1 MAITSQIT
9 VSVKPEFYKSTLK
22 MGGLEPGN
30 TLKLKIIGL
39 QGDRA
44 LIDLG
49 NFRTTADIKIPV
61 TLGEELT
68 VKVLEAGRQL
78 KLGVIN
84 SDQKNPGV
92 SETPGQRLQAPPAEN
107 LNKIGNELSRILN
120 HVADLSGDKK
130 SPSSI
135 FNVLA
140 RLNSY
145 FEPFE
150 LKEIMAELLPRLK
163 SHFDNSGIFFEK
175 SLERIISQALEE
187 KDGPP
192 TKSLADLSEIKAVF
206 SRDLKP
212 NLLLLQHF
220 LEGKETLQKIF
231 DPNTLAVLKGA
242 VDSLLADITRQQGR
256 AVTQLESTDPFQV
269 FVYTL
274 PLKEGDQAAKLKIF
288 YEKKQKS
295 GLKEG
300 FQISLLLSMNR
311 LGDVRTDFFLLGND
325 LNLTFYVTEPSTK
338 IAIQD
343 NFQELDDLL
352 HGLFDQVQLKVIVS
366 DKKVKDFDRPDVQM
380 TGNHKV
386 DLRI

>member
-92 SETPGQRLQAPPAEN
+92 SEAPGQRRQAPPAEN

-120 HVADLSGDKK
+120 HAADLSGDKK

-163 SHFDNSGIFFEK
+163 SHFENSGIFFEK

-295 GLKEG
+295 GRKEG

-343 NFQELDDLL
+343 NFRELDDLL
-352 HGLFDQVQLKVIVS
+352 HDLFDQVQLKVMVS

>member
-44 LIDLG
+44 LIDFG

-92 SETPGQRLQAPPAEN
+92 SEAPGQRLQAPPDEN

-120 HVADLSGDKK
+120 HTADLSGDKN

-220 LEGKETLQKIF
+220 LADKETLQKIF

-343 NFQELDDLL
+343 NFRELDDLL
-352 HGLFDQVQLKVIVS
+352 HDLFDQVQLKVIVS
-366 DKKVKDFDRPDVQM
+366 DKKVKDFDRPDVQI
-380 TGNHKV
+380 TGNHRV
-386 DLRI
+386 NLRI

>member
-92 SETPGQRLQAPPAEN
+92 SEAPGQRRQAPPAEN

-343 NFQELDDLL
+343 NFRELDDLL

>member
-44 LIDLG
+44 LIDFG

-92 SETPGQRLQAPPAEN
+92 SEAPGQRLQAPPDEN

-120 HVADLSGDKK
+120 HAADLSGDKK

-150 LKEIMAELLPRLK
+150 LKEIMTELLPRLK

-311 LGDVRTDFFLLGND
+311 LGDVRTDFFQLGND
-325 LNLTFYVTEPSTK
+325 LNLTFYVTEPATK
-338 IAIQD
+338 IAIQE
-343 NFQELDDLL
+343 NYRELDDLL
-352 HGLFDQVQLKVIVS
+352 HDLFNQVQLKVIVS
-366 DKKVKDFDRPDVQM
+366 DKKVKDFDRPDVQI
-380 TGNHKV
+380 TGNHRV
-386 DLRI
+386 NLRI

>member
-44 LIDLG
+44 LIDFG

-68 VKVLEAGRQL
+68 VKVLEVGRQL
-78 KLGVIN
+78 KLGIIN
-84 SDQKNPGV
+84 PDQKNPEV
-92 SETPGQRLQAPPAEN
+92 SEAPGQRLQAPPEEN

-120 HVADLSGDKK
+120 HAADLSGDKK

-300 FQISLLLSMNR
+300 FQISLLFSMNR

-338 IAIQD
+338 ITIQD
-343 NFQELDDLL
+343 NFRELDDLL
-352 HGLFDQVQLKVIVS
+352 HDLFDQVQLKVMVS

>member
-44 LIDLG
+44 LIDFG

-68 VKVLEAGRQL
+68 VKVLEVGRQL
-78 KLGVIN
+78 KLGIIN
-84 SDQKNPGV
+84 PDQKNPEV
-92 SETPGQRLQAPPAEN
+92 SEAPGQRLQAPPAEN
-107 LNKIGNELSRILN
+107 LNQIGNELSRILN

-311 LGDVRTDFFLLGND
+311 LGDVRTDFSLLGND

-338 IAIQD
+338 ITIQD
-343 NFQELDDLL
+343 NFRELDDLL
-352 HGLFDQVQLKVIVS
+352 HDLFDQVQLKVMVS
-366 DKKVKDFDRPDVQM
+366 GKKVKDFDRPDVQM

>member
-92 SETPGQRLQAPPAEN
+92 SEAPGQRLQAPPAEN

-192 TKSLADLSEIKAVF
+192 TKNLADLSEIKAVF

-288 YEKKQKS
+288 YEKKKKS

>member
-44 LIDLG
+44 LIDFG

-68 VKVLEAGRQL
+68 VKVLEVGRQL

-92 SETPGQRLQAPPAEN
+92 SEAPGQRRQAPPAEN

-120 HVADLSGDKK
+120 HAADLSGDKK

-269 FVYTL
+269 FEYTL

-311 LGDVRTDFFLLGND
+311 LGDVRTDFSLLGND

-338 IAIQD
+338 ITIQD
-343 NFQELDDLL
+343 NFRELDDLL
-352 HGLFDQVQLKVIVS
+352 HDLFDQVQLKVMVS
-366 DKKVKDFDRPDVQM
+366 GKKVKDFDRPDVQM

>member
-1 MAITSQIT
+1 
-9 VSVKPEFYKSTLK
+9 
-22 MGGLEPGN
+22 
-30 TLKLKIIGL
+30 
-39 QGDRA
+39 
-44 LIDLG
+44 
-49 NFRTTADIKIPV
+49 
-61 TLGEELT
+61 LGEELT

-92 SETPGQRLQAPPAEN
+92 SEAPGQRLQAPPAEN

-120 HVADLSGDKK
+120 HAADLSGDKK

-343 NFQELDDLL
+343 NFRELDDLL

>member
-44 LIDLG
+44 LIDFG

-68 VKVLEAGRQL
+68 VKVLEVGRQL
-78 KLGVIN
+78 KLGIIN
-84 SDQKNPGV
+84 PDQKNPEV
-92 SETPGQRLQAPPAEN
+92 SEAPGQRLQAPPAEN

-311 LGDVRTDFFLLGND
+311 LGDVRTDFSLLGND

-343 NFQELDDLL
+343 NFRELDDLL
-352 HGLFDQVQLKVIVS
+352 HDLFDQVQLKVIVS

>member
-92 SETPGQRLQAPPAEN
+92 SEAPGQRRQAPPAEN

-120 HVADLSGDKK
+120 HAADLSGDKK

-311 LGDVRTDFFLLGND
+311 LGDVRTDFSLLGND

-338 IAIQD
+338 ITIQD
-343 NFQELDDLL
+343 NFRELDDLL
-352 HGLFDQVQLKVIVS
+352 HDLFDQVQLKVIVS